1 MKTLYYLIF
10 FALVLSACKE
20 EPEETDEN
28 PIDVEKVEDPTI
40 STDFNQ
46 NVFSSNIESDL
57 LKEIHICD
65 PNAVSDEDPKHPS
78 CSPKFFKFFPLAKN
92 IPLKDGFK
100 LLIKAGVSDFPIR
113 RLLIFQRENGALVK
127 LNGFNGN
134 IIEERASST
143 GYKDLIIRF
152 PDNINNSLVYYNCLF
167 QWKNGKYEYIHC
179 EEIDEDV
186 PRKIKAEYIDS
197 MGVEIKK
204 ILVRNNMLF

>member
-1 MKTLYYLIF
+1 M
-10 FALVLSACKE
+10 
-20 EPEETDEN
+20 
-28 PIDVEKVEDPTI
+28 
-40 STDFNQ
+40 
-46 NVFSSNIESDL
+46 
-57 LKEIHICD
+57 
-65 PNAVSDEDPKHPS
+65 
-78 CSPKFFKFFPLAKN
+78 
-92 IPLKDGFK
+92 
-100 LLIKAGVSDFPIR
+100 
-113 RLLIFQRENGALVK
+113 K

-134 IIEERASST
+134 IIEERQSSS